1 MKAKTA
7 AIGLEGREPNM
18 AGSEQSQGQLTSAP
32 SPEQIRQRAYELHL
46 ESGCSHGRDLD
57 DWLRAERELKGK
69 QQAG

>member
-7 AIGLEGREPNM
+7 AIGLERREPDE